1 MEGNLIMV
9 DGLYLMEDT
18 SDDLPVPVCLVLHS
32 LVFSF
37 VILLQGMVL
46 ECSIPWPLI

>member
-9 DGLYLMEDT
+9 DGFYLMEDT
-18 SDDLPVPVCLVLHS
+18 YDDLPVPVCLALHS

-37 VILLQGMVL
+37 VVLLRGVVL
-46 ECSIPWPLI
+46 ECSIT